1 MARPSSERLALLRK
15 MMAQKGIQK
24 TQAAG
29 TIQRRSSP
37 GDAPLAGAQARLWFL
52 DQFEPGTALY
62 NDSLALTIEGI
73 DLEPE
78 LFQRAFQEVLRR
90 HEVMRSTFHTGP
102 EGPVQRLLSMQEAEA
117 SGVMKLRVHRLVGK
131 QDAEAQ
137 LAALLLADVQEPFAL
152 DRLPQWRGV
161 LVEVSAKRWVFG
173 LTMNHI
179 ISDGVSYGIIY
190 KEIGD
195 LYRAFSAGRPS
206 PLEDLAIQFSDFA
219 QWEHDRTPESRILEL
234 LPFWKRYLGGELPA
248 LRWPGKQAKPKNI
261 GAYHRLRFSDALY
274 KKLQEYCK
282 REQVTSNWVLM
293 AAYFVL
299 LNSFAGQEDL
309 RIGTPSSIRKHS
321 ELEPLVGFFVQ
332 TVVLRLNLQDNPSF
346 KELLK
351 LTRQTALEVQKH
363 EDVPFERVCQAIR
376 PRGQSAGQVPLIQ
389 AWIAPMK
396 DLMEV
401 MQLPGATSSYQIV
414 DGKIARF
421 DLALILDEARGGLQ
435 GFFEYDTSLFDAQH
449 IAQFEKQYTSI
460 LHQAL
465 EHPET
470 KLRVFRELLAPG
482 ASAHLAQAPAKRK
495 MKRSK
500 RRSINPGIPGN
511 PGSES

>member
-15 MMAQKGIQK
+15 MMAQKGIEK
-24 TQAAG
+24 TEQAS
-29 TIQRRSSP
+29 TIQRRAKA

-52 DQFEPGTALY
+52 DQFEPGSALY
-62 NDSLALTIEGI
+62 NDSLALTIAGI
-73 DLEPE
+73 ELDVQ

-102 EGPVQRLLSMQEAEA
+102 EGPLQRLVSMQEVRA
-117 SGVMKLRVHRLVGK
+117 SGVMELKLHELLGEA
-131 QDAEAQ
+131 DAESR
-137 LAALLLADVQEPFAL
+137 LEELLLADVQEPFQL
-152 DRLPQWRGV
+152 DRLPQWRGM
-161 LVEVSAKRWVFG
+161 LVHVAPRRWVFA

-179 ISDGVSYGIIY
+179 ISDGVSYGILY
-190 KEIGD
+190 RELGD
-195 LYRAFSAGRPS
+195 LYRAYAAGRSS
-206 PLEDLAIQFSDFA
+206 PLAELPIQFSDFA

-248 LRWPGKQAKPKNI
+248 LRWPGKAGKPEHQ
-261 GAYHRLRFSDALY
+261 GAYHRFQFNDAFY
-274 KKLQEYCK
+274 RKLQEYCR

-332 TVVLRLNLQDNPSF
+332 TVVLRLNLKDNPSF
-346 KELLK
+346 VELLR

-376 PRGQSAGQVPLIQ
+376 PRGQSADEVPLIQ

-401 MQLPGATSSYQIV
+401 MQLPGAECSYQIV

-421 DLALILDEARGGLQ
+421 DLALILDEARGGIQ
-435 GFFEYDTSLFDAQH
+435 GFFEYDTNLFDEQH
-449 IAQFEKQYTSI
+449 IAQFERKYTAI

-470 KLRVFRELLAPG
+470 KLRAFRELLAPEPDN
-482 ASAHLAQAPAKRK
+482 LTQAAEPSSKKKIKRT
-495 MKRSK
+495 K
-500 RRSINPGIPGN
+500 RRSVNPGTQDR
-511 PGSES
+511 